1 MEPVIV
7 VHGGAGNDF
16 DERVAEFRAGVEQA
30 THAGWDV
37 LLRGGSA
44 LDAVEAA
51 VRVMEDDP
59 NFDAGHGSFLNA
71 NNEVEMDAMVME
83 GARLGYGAVA
93 GIQRVSN
100 PVSTARLVMERSR
113 HSIFVGAGAEQFARS
128 MGVPVCPMEELVA
141 GSSIH
146 LLRPEDRIFDSA
158 CSSDSAGSN
167 TATVGGQASQTGD
180 TVGAIAMDASGL
192 LAVAVSTGGT
202 AGKMPGRV
210 GDSPII
216 GCGGYADNELGAA
229 AATGSGEAL
238 MKVMFSKTACDL
250 MGSGMSP
257 QQAAEQVLRL
267 LERRTGPSQGGIVL
281 INPAG
286 EVGSAFNTSHM
297 VHACIS
303 GGKEMWIRD

>member
-16 DERVAEFRAGVEQA
+16 DDRVAEFRTGVEQA
-30 THAGWDV
+30 TRAGWDV
-37 LLRGGSA
+37 LRQGGTA
-44 LDAVEAA
+44 LNAVETA
-51 VRVMEDDP
+51 VRVLENDQ

-71 NNEVEMDAMVME
+71 NNEVEMDAMIME
-83 GARLGYGAVA
+83 GAQLGYGAVA

-100 PVSTARLVMERSR
+100 PISVARLVMERTQ
-113 HSIFVGAGAEQFARS
+113 HSIFVGAGAEQFARE
-128 MGVPVCPMEELVA
+128 MGVPVCPMEELVT
-141 GSSIH
+141 GSSSH
-146 LLRPEDRIFDSA
+146 LLRPEDRVFRPHA
-158 CSSDSAGSN
+158 
-167 TATVGGQASQTGD
+167 GD
-180 TVGAIAMDASGL
+180 TVGAIAMDANGV

-229 AATGSGEAL
+229 AATGNGEAL
-238 MKVMFSKTACDL
+238 MKILFSKTACDL
-250 MGSGMSP
+250 MGNGMSP
-257 QQAAEQVLRL
+257 QQAAEEVLRL
-267 LERRTGPSQGGIVL
+267 LERRTGSSQGGIVL
-281 INPAG
+281 MSPAG

-303 GGKEMWIRD
+303 GNHEIWIKD

>member
-16 DERVAEFRAGVEQA
+16 DDRVTEFRVGVERA
-30 THAGWDV
+30 TQAGWEV
-37 LLRGGSA
+37 LKQGGSA
-44 LDAVEAA
+44 LNAVEAA
-51 VRVMEDDP
+51 VRMLEDDP

-83 GARLGYGAVA
+83 GAKLGYGAVA
-93 GIQRVSN
+93 GIQRVSY
-100 PVSTARLVMERSR
+100 PVSVARLVMERTS

-141 GSSIH
+141 GSSTH
-146 LLRPEDRIFDSA
+146 LLQPEDRTFRPHA
-158 CSSDSAGSN
+158 
-167 TATVGGQASQTGD
+167 GD
-180 TVGAIAMDASGL
+180 TVGAIALDASGL

-238 MKVMFSKTACDL
+238 MKVVFSKTACDL
-250 MGSGMSP
+250 MGGGLSP
-257 QQAAEQVLRL
+257 QQAAEEVLRL
-267 LERRTGPSQGGIVL
+267 LERRTGFSQGGIIL
-281 INPAG
+281 LNPAG
-286 EVGSAFNTSHM
+286 EVGSAFNTNHM

-303 GGKEMWIRD
+303 GTRGLWIKD